1 MLFTQFVIRL
11 RAVTVMVVVM
21 VTMIVIVMMIV
32 MMMRV
37 VIEGFSCFPCDDA
50 VAAQG
55 VSSSVAAVLAI
66 HKAEMQ

>member
-1 MLFTQFVIRL
+1 MLFTQFVIR
-11 RAVTVMVVVM
+11 AVTVMMVVM

-37 VIEGFSCFPCDDA
+37 AIEGFSCFPCDDA

-55 VSSSVAAVLAI
+55 VSSSIARRACNT
-66 HKAEMQ
+66 